1 MLTEQEKS
9 FLVYWE
15 NNRDKQKKTFNQLL
29 IGLPIGF
36 LFSLPILVNFFSG
49 WYKRADMVGRSQ
61 FNPGVLIAAILGIAI
76 FYAIFSKKHKWDMY
90 EQKYIELKKKQ
101 DKFLSDTDAS

>member
-1 MLTEQEKS
+1 MLTEEEKS

-61 FNPGVLIAAILGIAI
+61 FNPGVLIAAILAHRY
-76 FYAIFSKKHKWDMY
+76 FLRHF
-90 EQKYIELKKKQ
+90 LKKAQ
-101 DKFLSDTDAS
+101 MGYV